1 MATIS
6 SRTDEHP
13 ECKGTTFLVDM
24 PIKNR
29 KCDPSDPQPRDIAAK
44 KKIIMGTQNALTPE
58 EGTIIIQLELN

>member
-1 MATIS
+1 MQVNKIMYMATIS

-44 KKIIMGTQNALTPE
+44 INKK
-58 EGTIIIQLELN
+58 